1 MPYKLKLNL
10 SDHLQS
16 LATDIRKTASPV
28 DTIIKAISV
37 YFTGKTYAMRP
48 NGDIWVISESDLRSA
63 PPAKATFMVFLTFF
77 GTDHDNCEIIAKVQM
92 HRVTS

>member
-1 MPYKLKLNL
+1 MPYKLKLNM

-16 LATDIRKTASPV
+16 LATDIRKMASPV

-63 PPAKATFMVFLTFF
+63 PPAKATFMVFLAFF
-77 GTDHDNCEIIAKVQM
+77 W
-92 HRVTS
+92 HRSRQL